1 LTFAGAS
8 TRIGNPFVLWLL
20 RHQAGYVKTAGM
32 DEFLSAA
39 QNAAHQAGALL
50 KDNWLKAKTI
60 EVKTDMVD
68 LVTNVDKASDALI
81 TQMLRTQF
89 PTHQIIAEESA
100 ISGQPSDYRW
110 YIDPIDGTTNFAHSF
125 PHFAVS
131 IALTHKTQGIVGVVY
146 DPLRDELFCATRGD
160 GATLNGRPIRVSPT
174 PQLDQSLVLT
184 GFPYDRR
191 KRSEYYLRFYQA
203 FMLRTQGVRRCG
215 SAALDLCYVASGRAD
230 AFWEWRLHPWDTAA
244 GSLIVE
250 EAGGKMSDF
259 SGQLFDIAGE
269 QTLASNGQ
277 VHAEMVEVLQG
288 VMEAPTA

>member
-1 LTFAGAS
+1 
-8 TRIGNPFVLWLL
+8 
-20 RHQAGYVKTAGM
+20 M
-32 DEFLSAA
+32 DDFLSAA

-60 EVKTDMVD
+60 EVKTDIVD

-81 TQMLRTQF
+81 TQLLRTQF

-131 IALTHKTQGIVGVVY
+131 IALTHQTQGIVGVVY
-146 DPLRDELFCATRGD
+146 DPLRDELFCAARGD
-160 GATLNGRPIRVSPT
+160 GATLNGHPIRVSPT

-259 SGQLFDIAGE
+259 SGQLFDIADE

-288 VMEAPTA
+288 VMGAQSE

>member
-1 LTFAGAS
+1 
-8 TRIGNPFVLWLL
+8 
-20 RHQAGYVKTAGM
+20 M
-32 DEFLSAA
+32 DDFLSAA

-60 EVKTDMVD
+60 EVKTDIVD

-81 TQMLRTQF
+81 TQLLRTQF

-131 IALTHKTQGIVGVVY
+131 IALAHQTQMIIGVVY
-146 DPLRDELFCATRGD
+146 DPLRDELFCAARGD
-160 GATLNGRPIRVSPT
+160 GATLNDRPIHVSPT

-288 VMEAPTA
+288 VMGAQSE

>member
-1 LTFAGAS
+1 
-8 TRIGNPFVLWLL
+8 
-20 RHQAGYVKTAGM
+20 M

-39 QNAAHQAGALL
+39 QNAAHQAGTLL

-89 PTHQIIAEESA
+89 PTHQVIAEESA

-131 IALTHKTQGIVGVVY
+131 IALTHKTQGVVGVVY
-146 DPLRDELFCATRGD
+146 DPLRDELFCATRGN
-160 GATLNGRPIRVSPT
+160 GATLNSRPIRVSPT

-259 SGQLFDIAGE
+259 FGKPFDITGE
-269 QTLASNGQ
+269 QTLASNG
-277 VHAEMVEVLQG
+277 VLHSEMVEVLQG
-288 VMEAPTA
+288 VMTAQSE